1 MKDLFNIIM
10 WIEILRNPITWT
22 ILGVLIVI
30 YYFIE
35 YPILWL
41 VLVIC
46 LAGAIHS
53 GIKEEKLKEEKQKKY
68 KNKAKKQQNTYIR
81 KVKNPFTEAI
91 TIDEEIDVA
100 PFIKVRDAIS
110 KVNIKTITPA
120 NLYLKLTEIEDI
132 AEMRIFRTDNTA
144 LKDLKDLYEK
154 LIEAD
159 LDNKKSITLRK
170 LFDVDD
176 NDAREYEEEYMPYTK
191 SHSSTKDLEEDV
203 DIDENDLSVKDSLAL
218 GAVGYMVGKELD
230 KNDKL
235 NELRKEVKELEKEYE
250 FERRYDPSWDTD
262 ECLSSKYKDEE
273 QYLRARK
280 EELQRKNLAYNNYLD
295 PREREYLNDESEG
308 FYYE

>member
-10 WIEILRNPITWT
+10 WIEILRSPITWT

-53 GIKEEKLKEEKQKKY
+53 GIKEEKLKQEKY

-81 KVKNPFTEAI
+81 KVKKPFTETV

-110 KVNIKTITPA
+110 KVNIKTVTPA
-120 NLYLKLTEIEDI
+120 NLYFKLTEIEDI

-154 LIEAD
+154 LMEAD
-159 LDNKKSITLRK
+159 LDNKKSITLRE

-176 NDAREYEEEYMPYTK
+176 NDAREYEEEYMTHTK
-191 SHSSTKDLEEDV
+191 SHSSIKISDSEINDEE
-203 DIDENDLSVKDSLAL
+203 ELSVKDSLAL
-218 GAVGYMVGKELD
+218 GAVGYMIGKELD

-235 NELRKEVKELEKEYE
+235 NKLRKEVEELEKEYE

-262 ECLSSKYKDEE
+262 ECLASKYKDEE
-273 QYLRARK
+273 QYLKARK

-295 PREREYLNDESEG
+295 PREREYLSDEAEG

>member
-22 ILGVLIVI
+22 ILGVLIVV

-81 KVKNPFTEAI
+81 KVKNPFTETV

-154 LIEAD
+154 LMEAD

-176 NDAREYEEEYMPYTK
+176 NDAREYEEEYMPHTK

-203 DIDENDLSVKDSLAL
+203 DIDENDLSIKDSLAL

-235 NELRKEVKELEKEYE
+235 NKLRKEVKELEKEYE

-262 ECLSSKYKDEE
+262 EYLSSKYKDEE
-273 QYLRARK
+273 QYLKARK

>member
-10 WIEILRNPITWT
+10 WIEILRSPITWT

-81 KVKNPFTEAI
+81 KVKNPFTETV

-154 LIEAD
+154 LMEAD

-176 NDAREYEEEYMPYTK
+176 NDAREYEEEYMPHTK

-203 DIDENDLSVKDSLAL
+203 DIDENDLSIKDSLAL

-235 NELRKEVKELEKEYE
+235 NKLRKEVKELEKEYE

-262 ECLSSKYKDEE
+262 EYLSSKYKDEE
-273 QYLRARK
+273 QYLKARK

>member
-35 YPILWL
+35 YPILWF

-53 GIKEEKLKEEKQKKY
+53 GIKEEKQKKY
-68 KNKAKKQQNTYIR
+68 KNKVKKQQNTYIR
-81 KVKNPFTEAI
+81 KVKNPFTEAV

-120 NLYLKLTEIEDI
+120 NLYLKLTEIEDV

-154 LIEAD
+154 LMEAD

-176 NDAREYEEEYMPYTK
+176 SDAREYEEEYMPHTK

-203 DIDENDLSVKDSLAL
+203 DIDENDLSIKDSLAL
-218 GAVGYMVGKELD
+218 GTVGYMVGKELD

-235 NELRKEVKELEKEYE
+235 NKLRKEVKELEKEYE
-250 FERRYDPSWDTD
+250 FERKYDQSWDTD

-273 QYLRARK
+273 QYLKARK

-295 PREREYLNDESEG
+295 PREREYLSDESEG